1 MVSIALCSEMET
13 EPRCEKHEDPAM
25 EATESEV
32 RQAVSESVD
41 KDGHTELPCGPSE
54 KGNELRSKE
63 ETEIT
68 TVSDPAREGG
78 ETECEE
84 ERRKLKKT
92 NSWKMVR
99 FQDPSQDDEVSER
112 DSSAEGLF
120 PDYAMEEWTSSTFE
134 ELFMAEDWQDITEDR
149 LLRKKVLKP
158 VAPHAVRPTWG
169 QEVTMKMQCILEDRT
184 VVEKDCKLVFII
196 GDRDVNQALEECA
209 ISMQKGEITLLLA
222 DSQYAYGRLGRQPD
236 IPAWAPLLYQLQLLD
251 IREKPD
257 PLTLP
262 IADRIRIGHQK
273 RERGNVHF
281 QREEYCMAARAYCMA
296 LDVLTTCGRDGGG
309 SSSSSAEA
317 EEEEEEEEVRDSRVK
332 CLNNLAAA
340 QIKLEQYDE
349 ALHTSRDVLTLDS
362 NNVKALY
369 RAGKLLSDKS
379 EYKEAMELL
388 KKALRLEPATKLDKE
403 NSAVQVQKA
412 IHLELSK
419 LVRRQLGDKDTE
431 EWKSKP
437 AKILGENVPPFVMPS
452 KKTPPGFSWKFV
464 LGALVVALG
473 SLVTSVIITARQ

>member
-296 LDVLTTCGRDGGG
+296 LDVLTTCGRGN
-309 SSSSSAEA
+309 A
-317 EEEEEEEEVRDSRVK
+317 RQN
-332 CLNNLAAA
+332 LNLF
-340 QIKLEQYDE
+340 I
-349 ALHTSRDVLTLDS
+349 
-362 NNVKALY
+362 
-369 RAGKLLSDKS
+369 GK
-379 EYKEAMELL
+379 
-388 KKALRLEPATKLDKE
+388 
-403 NSAVQVQKA
+403 
-412 IHLELSK
+412 
-419 LVRRQLGDKDTE
+419 
-431 EWKSKP
+431 
-437 AKILGENVPPFVMPS
+437 
-452 KKTPPGFSWKFV
+452 KKTKKQNFHSVSFTWKV
-464 LGALVVALG
+464 
-473 SLVTSVIITARQ
+473 